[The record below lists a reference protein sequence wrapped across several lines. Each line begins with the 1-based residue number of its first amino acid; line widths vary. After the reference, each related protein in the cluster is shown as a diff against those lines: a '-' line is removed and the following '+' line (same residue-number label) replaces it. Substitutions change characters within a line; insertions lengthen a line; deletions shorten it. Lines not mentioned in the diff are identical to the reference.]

1 MALQNR
7 VTPRGEIVAHPARGG
22 FMGNRGGRMHDEA
35 KRLGTRRWATRA
47 WIVCLLE
54 FRGRHREVM
63 APRRYTELFFLDEAV
78 AIAAGH
84 RPCAECRRQA
94 FNRWRDAFAAGN
106 GLGSPL
112 RAGDMDRR
120 LHAERLVPKTREKA
134 VWSANVDE
142 LPDGAFVD
150 LDGVAYLVYGDAL
163 LSWSFEGYGA
173 PRPKPL
179 AGRVAVLTPRS
190 SVATLG
196 AGYRPEIAPSAAV
209 RQGC

>member
-1 MALQNR
+1 MPLQNR

-47 WIVCLLE
+47 WIICLLE
-54 FRGRHREVM
+54 FRGRHRKVM

-84 RPCAECRRQA
+84 RPCAECRRQD
-94 FNRWRDAFAAGN
+94 FNRWRDAFRAGN
-106 GLGSPL
+106 GLAGPL

-120 LHAERLVPKTREKA
+120 LHAERLVPKTKEKV
-134 VWSANVDE
+134 VWSVNVGE
-142 LPDGAFVD
+142 LPDGAFVE
-150 LDGVAYLVYGDAL
+150 LDGVAYLVFGDAL
-163 LSWSFEGYGA
+163 LPWSFEGYGA
-173 PRPKPL
+173 PRLRPL
-179 AGRVAVLTPRS
+179 SGQVTVLTPRS

-209 RQGC
+209 

>member
-47 WIVCLLE
+47 WIICVLE

-94 FNRWRDAFAAGN
+94 FNRWRDAFRAGN
-106 GLGSPL
+106 GLAEPP

-120 LHAERLVPKTREKA
+120 LHIERLVPKTREKA
-134 VWSANVDE
+134 VWTANVGE
-142 LPDGAFVD
+142 LPDGAFVE
-150 LDGVAYLVYGDAL
+150 LDGVAHLVFGDAL
-163 LSWSFEGYGA
+163 LPWSFEGYGVRR
-173 PRPKPL
+173 PRPR
-179 AGRVAVLTPRS
+179 AGQVTVLTPQS

-209 RQGC
+209 